1 MRATRRTRLGGAG
14 DPDSLS
20 PPAESHWEWDAPHSR
35 RKALIPGPVL
45 LMTAHRAMRDVKIP
59 TINRQ
64 RPIRIRH
71 RDTLDVVA
79 APLDQGLALPR
90 LPAPSVR

>member
-35 RKALIPGPVL
+35 RKAVIPGPVL

-59 TINRQ
+59 RSTAG
-64 RPIRIRH
+64 
-71 RDTLDVVA
+71 D
-79 APLDQGLALPR
+79 
-90 LPAPSVR
+90 PSGSGTGTPSM